1 MPKHYPSIFV
11 KYPEKGPPDESNE
24 FTGSPFAML
33 GYLLA
38 PLLIWGFKDGLVNLP
53 AALAIVGVIALI
65 IWGMDVFPL
74 IVMSPLWIVR
84 WLSRFISQPSPKDP
98 KIGVGL
104 ADEWLDGP
112 Y

>member
-1 MPKHYPSIFV
+1 MPKHSPSNFV
-11 KYPEKGPPDESNE
+11 KYPEKGPPDVSNE
-24 FTGSPFAML
+24 FTGSHFAML

-38 PLLIWGFKDGLVNLP
+38 PLLIWGFKDGRDNLP

-74 IVMSPLWIVR
+74 LVMSPIWIVR
-84 WLSRFISQPSPKDP
+84 RLSRLISQPSPKDP
-98 KIGVGL
+98 KIGAGL
-104 ADEWLDGP
+104 EDEWLDGP